1 MPGRENKRLQETGD
15 PLAIAAM
22 SAGALVVTVLGAVGG
37 WIGYS
42 ALGVNHR
49 LQLPEAIEGQ
59 RHTFISQRAA
69 MMSYYADRTASGRP
83 LVLIHSI
90 NAAASAYEMRPLY
103 LHYRSQRPVY
113 APDLPGFGFSDR
125 SNRAY
130 SPQLYTDAI
139 IDFLQSQVHQGP
151 ADVVAMSLSAEF
163 AARAAFERPDLVH
176 SLTLISPSGLSAHGD
191 EPESFSYRAERLY
204 GRFSFP
210 LWSQAFYDLLTTPFS
225 IKYFLKQSFV
235 GPVDQGLLDYDYATS
250 HQPGAKNAPLYFVS
264 GKLFIPDIR
273 QQVYEKLTQPV
284 LVVFDRDPFVRFDFL
299 PVIVKARDN
308 WRASRISPTK
318 GLPHFERLDETVQA
332 MDDFWEQVKTV

>member
-22 SAGALVVTVLGAVGG
+22 SAGALLVTVVGAVGG

-49 LQLPEAIEGQ
+49 MPLPEAIEGQ
-59 RHTFISQRAA
+59 RHTFISPRAA

-139 IDFLQSQVHQGP
+139 IDFLQSQVHQG
-151 ADVVAMSLSAEF
+151 
-163 AARAAFERPDLVH
+163 
-176 SLTLISPSGLSAHGD
+176 T
-191 EPESFSYRAERLY
+191 
-204 GRFSFP
+204 
-210 LWSQAFYDLLTTPFS
+210 
-225 IKYFLKQSFV
+225 
-235 GPVDQGLLDYDYATS
+235 
-250 HQPGAKNAPLYFVS
+250 
-264 GKLFIPDIR
+264 
-273 QQVYEKLTQPV
+273 
-284 LVVFDRDPFVRFDFL
+284 
-299 PVIVKARDN
+299 
-308 WRASRISPTK
+308 
-318 GLPHFERLDETVQA
+318 
-332 MDDFWEQVKTV
+332 